1 MQVPSWCPASS
12 GHHEGF
18 CKSLSRKSG
27 AEWGSQIVNA
37 RRSQFNTQCCAQTI
51 MERYQVST
59 HKESGIVNDPNHWC
73 DEHNTPHY
81 IIDLIKR
88 LVTLSLEPIRINN
101 SLPDLKL

>member
-1 MQVPSWCPASS
+1 
-12 GHHEGF
+12 
-18 CKSLSRKSG
+18 
-27 AEWGSQIVNA
+27 
-37 RRSQFNTQCCAQTI
+37 